1 MTPCHGPQFCTLH
14 NVDAG
19 VTNTG
24 PVTNH
29 REPAL
34 AMYSTADVLAAPTSG
49 NPEYSLDPDNLIYL
63 HNIDATMAFAPEN
76 SATFPDYISGVY
88 FNSATNKLYVAA
100 PFVDDTTIGP
110 FSRAPIIHVFS
121 VATSMPAPVPS
132 EMIGSMGLIYLLS
145 LAGWGRLTRKVS
157 RRTV

>member
-1 MTPCHGPQFCTLH
+1 
-14 NVDAG
+14 
-19 VTNTG
+19 
-24 PVTNH
+24 
-29 REPAL
+29 
-34 AMYSTADVLAAPTSG
+34 
-49 NPEYSLDPDNLIYL
+49 
-63 HNIDATMAFAPEN
+63 MAFAPEN

-88 FNSATNKLYVAA
+88 FDSATNKLYVSA
-100 PFVDDTTIGP
+100 PFVDDQTWGVFTL
-110 FSRAPIIHVFS
+110 SPIIHVFL